1 MYVFFLGVVPT
12 MSLLAFFI
20 YYWRQNRPFKSFR
33 KPSSNVYVP
42 TTTTRESSSTRKAKL
57 QITVSKLIS
66 STNPYILSNSTELH
80 I

>member
-33 KPSSNVYVP
+33 KPSNVYVP
-42 TTTTRESSSTRKAKL
+42 TTTRVARKANL

-66 STNPYILSNSTELH
+66 STNPHVLSNSTELH